1 MAKQTKTEQLDAFKD
16 FTDEQLDQVAK
27 FIIGRDFEEGLTRE
41 DKLKELIAAKRKD
54 TTVAKSVAVVNGQ
67 EIECPKGFAVVTIH
81 PKNGSEWGEKSRE
94 VYFAHIHGETLVAQR
109 GVPTR
114 IKEKFYHQLKNSTWE
129 ERTQSTQADPA
140 RGADEQCA
148 PDPRLEVFHRGR
160 HRRLRD
166 VEHVGGR
173 RDRPLGGD
181 LDEVPQLLQRES
193 TGALCHRPTFP

>member
-140 RGADEQCA
+140 RGVAGSIS
-148 PDPRLEVFHRGR
+148 V
-160 HRRLRD
+160 RRLGVETFD
-166 VEHVGGR
+166 VHAFN
-173 RDRPLGGD
+173 PD
-181 LDEVPQLLQRES
+181 LEEAERVERELKENAAATQKAKKQQQIIKDTLLNTL
-193 TGALCHRPTFP
+193 TG